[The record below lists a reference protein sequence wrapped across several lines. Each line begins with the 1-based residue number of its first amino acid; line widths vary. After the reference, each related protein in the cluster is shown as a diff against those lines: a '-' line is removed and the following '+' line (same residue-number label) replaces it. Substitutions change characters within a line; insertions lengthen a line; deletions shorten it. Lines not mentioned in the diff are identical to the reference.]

1 MIGEKN
7 EISAKKTKKE
17 IYLKNKH
24 IVTILNFAIA
34 HINFFT

>member
-1 MIGEKN
+1 MKYQQ
-7 EISAKKTKKE
+7 KTKKE

-24 IVTILNFAIA
+24 IITILNFAIA